1 MAPRAL
7 SIQPLITS
15 LQVTSTSKQCSLTD
29 DAGGAG
35 SATQIDRL
43 WNMLSTLGPDFG
55 YIPNSKKR
63 WIIAKPHKKEYV
75 KEFQEKVINI
85 ERLIIKGEWPLDT
98 YFFHLKG
105 RASRCV
111 VQWSLILNLL
121 KRTFS

>member
-55 YIPNSKKR
+55 NIPNSKKR

-75 KEFQEKVINI
+75 KEFKETVINI
-85 ERLIIKGEWPLDT
+85 ERLIIYP
-98 YFFHLKG
+98 
-105 RASRCV
+105 C
-111 VQWSLILNLL
+111 
-121 KRTFS
+121 

>member
-15 LQVTSTSKQCSLTD
+15 LQVTSD

-55 YIPNSKKR
+55 NIPNSKKR

-75 KEFQEKVINI
+75 KEFKETVINI
-85 ERLIIKGEWPLDT
+85 ERLIIYP
-98 YFFHLKG
+98 
-105 RASRCV
+105 C
-111 VQWSLILNLL
+111 
-121 KRTFS
+121 

>member
-55 YIPNSKKR
+55 CIPNSKKR

-75 KEFQEKVINI
+75 KEFKEKVINI
-85 ERLIIKGEWPLDT
+85 ERLIIYP
-98 YFFHLKG
+98 
-105 RASRCV
+105 C
-111 VQWSLILNLL
+111 
-121 KRTFS
+121 